1 MLATSD
7 PVIKKVTPEPQIS
20 LQEAVVD
27 SSSHPFAKQEKK
39 MSMRSKFR
47 IYLSGFLVIV
57 MVAVASVGYY
67 LSTQQQDVRQ
77 KASDYGIGVE
87 NAQPAGCYIYA
98 ANDSGDGDTVFVA
111 LDPATGLV
119 KTMNTDADLNDFKR
133 ADFESLEID
142 PTTNRMYTASS
153 KKAEFYVVDGDIN
166 AFLGVHLVGNLVDD
180 QGNYYINTEG
190 LAFHPETGE
199 LWALNGSDG
208 RDFKHTLFT
217 IDPQTAKVT
226 HKIQLNKGGLESLTW
241 AKDENDSYSLYATQ
255 DKSIFVIDET
265 TGQAERIFSDLKRNA
280 ETLGLAPSGDI
291 LIGYYDSRKYTVQL
305 FNVKTKT
312 LTDVGMAI
320 DLDQQLDDVE
330 GIAYSFSCPQIT
342 AIATPA
348 PTASPSSSP
357 SATPRSSASPSS
369 SPSASASPS
378 TSASPTSS
386 ASPLTRPSSSPTS
399 SPQSSASPAASPGP
413 TVEPIACG
421 ETGCLTDFDCEPGY
435 LCSRADNG
443 VKYCH
448 LNDSKVKRACEGNP
462 NTTTCCKVVSTPTP
476 SPNASVTPKPSST
489 PIALACGASNCDSD
503 DDCQD
508 EYVCSRADNG
518 IKYCHLNYSLTKAK
532 CEANPSVAACCTVVT
547 PTPTASPQASAT
559 PVAVSEPVVGCNDI
573 CVSNAD
579 CTNSTHICY
588 TVSGNESRC
597 RLATNVTSSTCNL
610 SVTSNTS
617 QASQVVVQQQSP
629 QYYQPNLPSTLP
641 QTGPEDWLVWA
652 KTGLAG
658 LGVGLVLLLL
668 L

>member
-1 MLATSD
+1 MLATRD
-7 PVIKKVTPEPQIS
+7 PGIKTEQS
-20 LQEAVVD
+20 TATAQNYAEEAVLD
-27 SSSHPFAKQEKK
+27 SSHLFAKQEKK

-47 IYLSGFLVIV
+47 IFLSGFLVIV
-57 MVAVASVGYY
+57 MVAVASVSYY

-77 KASDYGIGVE
+77 KASDYGIGVQ

-111 LDPATGLV
+111 LDPATGVV
-119 KTMNTDADLNDFKR
+119 KTMNTDADLNDFSR
-133 ADFESLEID
+133 IDFQSLEID

-153 KKAEFYVVDGDIN
+153 KNAEFYVVDGDIN

-180 QGNYYINTEG
+180 QGNYYVNTEG
-190 LAFHPETGE
+190 FAFHPETGE
-199 LWALNGSDG
+199 LWGLNGSDG
-208 RDFKHTLFT
+208 RDFKRTLFT
-217 IDPQTAKVT
+217 VDPQTAAVT
-226 HKIQLNKGGLESLTW
+226 KKIQLSKGGLESLTW
-241 AKDENDSYSLYATQ
+241 AKDENDTYSLYATQ
-255 DKSIFVIDET
+255 DKSIFVIDLN
-265 TGQAERIFSDLKRNA
+265 TGGAERIFSGLKRNA
-280 ETLGLAPSGDI
+280 QSLGLAPSGDI
-291 LIGYYDSRKYTVQL
+291 LVGYYDSRKYTVQL

-312 LTDVGMAI
+312 LTDIGVAI
-320 DLDQQLDDVE
+320 DANQQLDDVE
-330 GIAYSFSCPQIT
+330 GIAYSFSCPPIT
-342 AIATPA
+342 SIATPA
-348 PTASPSSSP
+348 PTASPS
-357 SATPRSSASPSS
+357 PSS
-369 SPSASASPS
+369 STSPLASASPS
-378 TSASPTSS
+378 LSPSTSSSPSSS

-399 SPQSSASPAASPGP
+399 SPQASASPDASPSP
-413 TVEPIACG
+413 TVEPIVCG

-435 LCSRADNG
+435 LCSRADDG

-448 LNDSKVKRACEGNP
+448 LNDSKVKRACEGDPSQVN
-462 NTTTCCKVVSTPTP
+462 CCQEVSSTPTP
-476 SPNASVTPKPSST
+476 QPDASSTPQPSST
-489 PIALACGASNCDSD
+489 PLALACGTSNCDSD
-503 DDCQD
+503 DDCAD

-518 IKYCHLNYSLTKAK
+518 IKYCHLNYSLTKAN
-532 CEANPSVAACCTVVT
+532 CEANPSVAACCNVVT
-547 PTPTASPQASAT
+547 PAPSSSPQASST

-610 SVTSNTS
+610 SVSSNTS